1 MHKSINKAFLCAL
14 TRQDF
19 LLERGKIDTFL
30 LFSPLFFFFFCD
42 RSACNIIQEDKYIY
56 THTNHVHL
64 CPLRTIGVKHRNF
77 LFFSH
82 RVLTKHLAGTID
94 EYMPCCQQLIVM
106 LENLI

>member
-1 MHKSINKAFLCAL
+1 MEAHPRPS
-14 TRQDF
+14 
-19 LLERGKIDTFL
+19 
-30 LFSPLFFFFFCD
+30 SPSYCRLAVVQGVVVITDAHLRFIQAQGSCKD
-42 RSACNIIQEDKYIY
+42 IIQEDKYIY

-94 EYMPCCQQLIVM
+94 EYMPCCQQLIVI